1 MDADHRGRSQ
11 AVHEEVFQCCQKRD
25 APDWERQPSDA
36 IAGVVDPRLYDGVS
50 IVNREVRAQIHRL
63 SV

>member
-1 MDADHRGRSQ
+1 MDADHRRRSQ

-36 IAGVVDPRLYDGVS
+36 IAGGVDPRIYEGIV
-50 IVNREVRAQIHRL
+50 IVNCDVAPRV
-63 SV
+63 